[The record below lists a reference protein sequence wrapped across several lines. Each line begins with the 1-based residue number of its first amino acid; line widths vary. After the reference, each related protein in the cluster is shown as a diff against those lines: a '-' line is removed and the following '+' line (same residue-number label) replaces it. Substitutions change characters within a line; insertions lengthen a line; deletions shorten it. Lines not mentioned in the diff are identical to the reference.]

1 MKWTCIALGILALEH
16 GLMAQPE
23 ESSNLGAIPAVDFQ
37 QLSDPYVSNLGRH
50 ALSIRPDGWSHGET
64 ENFIYH
70 FFNSFI
76 ATPVSVE
83 AEFYYHFMANDLGKD
98 DARWERKGHIF
109 IFEELADW
117 RAFQTQAQLDPW
129 TGGIHSNNELFILRD
144 RSQRWKGHL
153 LAHETA
159 HLVIDRFFGGTN
171 VPLWLNEGYAEY
183 AGVRA
188 HAAFWRA
195 RNYMARP
202 RSRSV
207 DPERFIPLLDLTSMR
222 SYPTDLEMIGDF
234 YIQSERL
241 VRFLNATDS
250 KKFPDFLQQMASGKR
265 FDTALTSAYRSNW
278 QIMAQFER
286 EFRPYASKDFVPSS
300 SE

>member
-1 MKWTCIALGILALEH
+1 MNWTSIALGLFIIGQNLA
-16 GLMAQPE
+16 AQPE
-23 ESSNLGAIPAVDFQ
+23 ESSNLGAIPTVEFQ
-37 QLSDPYVSNLGRH
+37 KLSDPYVSNLGRH
-50 ALSIRPDGWSHGET
+50 ALSIRAKDWKHGET
-64 ENFIYH
+64 DNFIYH
-70 FFNSFI
+70 FYNSFI

-83 AEFYYHFMANDLGKD
+83 AEFYYRFMATDLGKD

-109 IFEELADW
+109 IFEEAGDW
-117 RAFQTQAQLDPW
+117 QAFKSQAQLDPW
-129 TGGIHSNNELFILRD
+129 TGGVHSNNELFILRD
-144 RSQRWKGHL
+144 RSQRWKGHI

-188 HAAFWRA
+188 YSAFWRA
-195 RNYMARP
+195 RNYSSAP

-207 DPERFIPLLDLTSMR
+207 DPKRFIPLLDLTSTR
-222 SYPTDLEMIGDF
+222 SYPSDYEVVADF
-234 YIQSERL
+234 YVQSERL
-241 VRFLNATDS
+241 VRFLNATDEE
-250 KKFPDFLQQMASGKR
+250 KFPEFLQQMASGKR
-265 FDTALTSAYRSNW
+265 FDTALTSAYRAHW

-286 EFRPYASKDFVPSS
+286 EFKPYASKDFDPSK